1 MENSVF
7 QQRLRELRAEQG
19 LTQGALAALLH
30 TSDDSVYSWE
40 KGRSEPSLS
49 MLTEIC
55 RVFNVSADYLLGLE
69 DESGA
74 KRYR

>member
-1 MENSVF
+1 MTVF

-19 LTQGALAALLH
+19 LTQSALAVLLR
-30 TSDDSVYSWE
+30 TTDDSVYSWE

-49 MLTEIC
+49 MLMEIC
-55 RVFNVSADYLLGLE
+55 RVFRVSADYLLGLE

-74 KRYR
+74 KLYR

>member
-1 MENSVF
+1 MINGEF
-7 QQRLRELRAEQG
+7 QQRLRDLRLEQG
-19 LTQGALAALLH
+19 ITQSALAARLH
-30 TSDDSVYSWE
+30 TTDDSIYSWE

-55 RVFNVSADYLLGLE
+55 RVFRVSADYLLGLE

-74 KRYR
+74 KTYR